1 MTTIL
6 KGYQFRLYPS
16 DEGKK
21 LINQTIGCSRFVYN
35 HFLEERINEYE
46 KTGRVGL
53 WRVQRTW

>member
-21 LINQTIGCSRFVYN
+21 LINQTIGCTRFIYN
-35 HFLEERINEYE
+35 YFLEERIYEYA

-53 WRVQRTW
+53 WRV